1 MARNLKRDVQAQQL
15 RNYLLFA
22 VSVAIIATM
31 VMGFVLQRRAHTRLG
46 AQKRE
51 LEGRISELRR
61 QVNFQTILLAQRSS
75 PMELVR
81 RAEGLGLAKITIAQ
95 RLFVSL
101 PGAPKRAQTPTNA
114 APTGTGLSPG
124 QFATAL
130 PR

>member
-31 VMGFVLQRRAHTRLG
+31 VMGFVLQRRAHTQLG

-51 LEGRISELRR
+51 LEGRIAELRR
-61 QVNFQTILLAQRSS
+61 QANFQTILLAQRSS

-81 RAEGLGLAKITIAQ
+81 RAESLGLAKITMGQ
-95 RLFVSL
+95 RLFVPL
-101 PGAPKRAQTPTNA
+101 PSVQKRAQTLTNA
-114 APTGTGLSPG
+114 APTGTAQAPG
-124 QFATAL
+124 QFASVI